1 MQLTEK
7 WLFLSSNEMCGR
19 LSTRFW
25 MGWTEVSIDEWQEQ
39 LEITQASANS
49 EVGSACFS
57 PCSGPSTQSPPPR
70 RSRSLSVSHSLTLTP
85 TTSLFHS
92 HSLPQSLRSHLF
104 PPSLLFYIHLAG
116 MSSGRFLAEKK
127 KIWKR
132 QRDTNTPGRKV
143 CGLMIFMH
151 DNNKTCGTWSPIR
164 HQLIISKDNEPP
176 CRGKAGF
183 FFLEAPASRLP
194 LCCPTPT
201 LTNTLSIIIPSR
213 CRNNSHRFFFFFM

>member
-7 WLFLSSNEMCGR
+7 WLFLSSNKMCGG

-49 EVGSACFS
+49 GVGLAWFS

-70 RSRSLSVSHSLTLTP
+70 LSRSLSVSHSLTLTP

-104 PPSLLFYIHLAG
+104 FPR
-116 MSSGRFLAEKK
+116 RFLHTSLNSNTQKCQANASSQ
-127 KIWKR
+127 KIWKC
-132 QRDTNTPGRKV
+132 QRDMNMIGCKV
-143 CGLMIFMH
+143 CGL
-151 DNNKTCGTWSPIR
+151 
-164 HQLIISKDNEPP
+164 HQWFSYTTTTKHAWHEVQWGIS
-176 CRGKAGF
+176 
-183 FFLEAPASRLP
+183 
-194 LCCPTPT
+194 
-201 LTNTLSIIIPSR
+201 
-213 CRNNSHRFFFFFM
+213 